1 MNTKER
7 IKEEQETTTKKK
19 NVKDKD
25 NDKGG

>member
-19 NVKDKD
+19 NVKD